1 MREGTFLAARAA
13 SLTCF
18 QSFRGSAYKTIQHL
32 QANLHLPLN
41 LASCAGYNLT
51 RLMFHHNVNN
61 RTLIMTRRVSDR
73 RLLTNQTNVTFLE
86 KLTLT

>member
-1 MREGTFLAARAA
+1 MREGTFLVERAA
-13 SLTCF
+13 GLTCF
-18 QSFRGSAYKTIQHL
+18 QSFRGSAYKTLQHL

-73 RLLTNQTNVTFLE
+73 SLLTNQTNVTFLE

>member
-51 RLMFHHNVNN
+51 RLMFHHIVNN

-86 KLTLT
+86 

>member
-1 MREGTFLAARAA
+1 MREGTFLVERAA
-13 SLTCF
+13 GLTCF

-32 QANLHLPLN
+32 QANLHLPHD
-41 LASCAGYNLT
+41 LASYAGCISCEY
-51 RLMFHHNVNN
+51 N

-73 RLLTNQTNVTFLE
+73 SLLTNQTNVTFLE